1 MNPPI
6 TDISTVK
13 HIIHRLIEMIEEAAD
28 GEESARKNLD
38 NVLGSRSSMVSALS
52 GLTELLFKIEA
63 YEAARANAHGQD
75 TPSIPMDEKDVA
87 LVRHFLRRLK
97 SQPREME

>member
-1 MNPPI
+1 MSASI

-13 HIIHRLIEMIEEAAD
+13 QIIHRLIELIEEAAD
-28 GEESARKNLD
+28 GEESARKNLE

-63 YEAARANAHGQD
+63 YETAHSRAQGQE
-75 TPSIPMDEKDVA
+75 TQSIPMDEKDVA

-97 SQPREME
+97 AQPQKVE